1 MAFRDRINADG
12 TDARAIDGALDCID
26 SAKAETSVPAD
37 TESIR
42 ALVQGYAGGFGTL
55 DDTVKRYLRRWFVS
69 QGGVRVAAR
78 HGRAVGRA
86 GQAQPVQRPG
96 RVERVHVARFV
107 GSGGGP
113 ASGGGGATISP
124 PDSAAVVAAGDR
136 SSSRHVDNPAYDV
149 QGAYEDMLDPE
160 TAIAMPRPPTTRS
173 LAPTM
178 GACNIGHVTGSDAI
192 DGGYMDVV
200 GGTPPPPG
208 RLESDVS
215 LITDGLDRQESDDSL
230 ITDPGIMPRRLSS
243 QSEL

>member
-1 MAFRDRINADG
+1 M
-12 TDARAIDGALDCID
+12 
-26 SAKAETSVPAD
+26 PAD

-86 GQAQPVQRPG
+86 GEAQAQPVQRPG

-107 GSGGGP
+107 GSGVGP
-113 ASGGGGATISP
+113 ASGGGGGGATISP
-124 PDSAAVVAAGDR
+124 PASAAAVAVGDR
-136 SSSRHVDNPAYDV
+136 PVSRYVSNPAYDV
-149 QGAYEDMLDPE
+149 QGACYEDMLDLE
-160 TAIAMPRPPTTRS
+160 TAIAMPRPPVPRG

-178 GACNIGHVTGSDAI
+178 GAHNIGHVSWSDAI

-215 LITDGLDRQESDDSL
+215 LITDGLDRQESDVSL

>member
-1 MAFRDRINADG
+1 
-12 TDARAIDGALDCID
+12 
-26 SAKAETSVPAD
+26 VPAD

-86 GQAQPVQRPG
+86 GKAQPVQRPG

-107 GSGGGP
+107 GSGVGSASGG
-113 ASGGGGATISP
+113 GGGGATISP
-124 PDSAAVVAAGDR
+124 PASAAAVAVGDR
-136 SSSRHVDNPAYDV
+136 PVSRYVSNPAYDV
-149 QGAYEDMLDPE
+149 QGACYEDMLDLE
-160 TAIAMPRPPTTRS
+160 TAIAMPRPPVPRS

-178 GACNIGHVTGSDAI
+178 GAHNIGHVSWSDAI

-208 RLESDVS
+208 RLESDVL
-215 LITDGLDRQESDDSL
+215 LITDGLDRQESDVSL
-230 ITDPGIMPRRLSS
+230 ITDLGIMPRRLSS
-243 QSEL
+243 QSEI